1 MKGILKNCT
10 VHDHLWVAGIFGK
23 WKIPQAHGDS
33 QRLQFITV
41 FSFVLIGQH
50 WSRGMTLRRFFPKVE
65 SLWGYRQRI
74 SVHLPKAAREN
85 LLPPTNCLLKMKGIY
100 TSTWTSVW
108 RKLGKCKNISTVH
121 YNSSWAQSAA
131 ILSVSL
137 RSICFRLPNSA
148 TPYGLMEVYYIIFKR
163 NASTYFIVAD
173 YFKKKKKFK
182 HPWKSSTEPSRRCF
196 EILPVN

>member
-10 VHDHLWVAGIFGK
+10 VHLWVAGIFGK
-23 WKIPQAHGDS
+23 WKIPEVIVHHC
-33 QRLQFITV
+33 I
-41 FSFVLIGQH
+41 SFVLIGQH
-50 WSRGMTLRRFFPKVE
+50 WSRGMILRRFFPKVK

-74 SVHLPKAAREN
+74 SVCLPKGAREN
-85 LLPPTNCLLKMKGIY
+85 QFPPTNCLLKMKGIY

-108 RKLGKCKNISTVH
+108 RKLGKCKNNSTVH

-173 YFKKKKKFK
+173 YFKKKKIFK